1 MASQLSTVE
10 LLGKDWF
17 VDKRL
22 REFRSVSNIGEPI
35 VFLKNQEMDDMLS
48 IKEIIDDHT
57 KFEISG
63 DILSKLRNL
72 FDNAVKGDRAAIEE
86 ISKICNTESKE

>member
-10 LLGKDWF
+10 LLGTNWF
-17 VDKRL
+17 VDDRL
-22 REFRSVSNIGEPI
+22 REFRSVSNVGEPI

-48 IKEIIDDHT
+48 IKEIIDDHV
-57 KFEISG
+57 KFEING
-63 DILSKLRNL
+63 DNLSKLRSL

-86 ISKICNTESKE
+86 ISKICNPEEE

>member
-10 LLGKDWF
+10 LLGTNWF
-17 VDKRL
+17 VDDRL
-22 REFRSVSNIGEPI
+22 REFRSVSNVGEPI
-35 VFLKNQEMDDMLS
+35 VFLNNQEMDDMLS
-48 IKEIIDDHT
+48 IKEIIDDHV

-72 FDNAVKGDRAAIEE
+72 FDNAVKGDRTAIEE
-86 ISKICNTESKE
+86 ISKICNTESEE